1 MLRFFYPRSF
11 PRLLFVGFTL
21 VALPLIFALV
31 GSAVTVDQM
40 ANRSQQAVYRAVLAT
55 QTSRRLAE
63 LLTAMERSA
72 RQLVILGDR
81 KLLDTYAS
89 NRKSFMETAR
99 EFSALPFDS
108 EQTLA
113 LGEIMSK
120 EETIFAALSDP
131 ATAEPELQK
140 AVGGF
145 VELAESAKTIN
156 SRSNELIDRE
166 VELMLATAAQ
176 AQRIIFWQLLALIP
190 VVLFLVIG
198 FTIVITRPIR
208 QIDQAIRRLGSGELN
223 APVNVSGPE
232 DLQYLGE
239 RLDWLR
245 RRLLDL
251 EQQKNRFL
259 RHVSHELKTP
269 LTAVREGA
277 ELLSDEVVGKLLPRQ
292 REIAEILRHN
302 SIELQKLIE
311 DLLSYSASQFH
322 KVTLE
327 LNPVEIRRVIDRVA
341 DDLALA
347 LRTKDLKLEI
357 ATDNVTL
364 AADFEKLRI
373 ILDNLMSNAIKFS
386 PPGGTISIAARANGT
401 HLQLDVADEGPGIS
415 PGDRAHIFDPFYQGT
430 QARHGL
436 VKGTGI
442 GLSIVKEYT
451 QAHGG
456 SVEIVDRGNQ
466 PGALLRLHLPLARTE
481 VPPEQTETASART
494 EAVS

>member
-1 MLRFFYPRSF
+1 MMRFLYPRSF
-11 PRLLFVGFTL
+11 PRLLSVGFTL
-21 VALPLIFALV
+21 IALPLIFALI
-31 GSAVTVDQM
+31 GSAVTVDQI

-55 QTSRRLAE
+55 QTGRRLTE

-72 RQLVILGDR
+72 RQMVILDDR
-81 KLLDTYAS
+81 RLLDTYES
-89 NRKSFMETAR
+89 NRKNFMATAR

-108 EQTLA
+108 EQTMA
-113 LGEIMSK
+113 LGELMSG
-120 EETIFAALSDP
+120 EEAIFATLSD
-131 ATAEPELQK
+131 AMAGEPQLQK

-145 VELAESAKTIN
+145 VELAEHAKTITA
-156 SRSNELIDRE
+156 RSNELIDRE
-166 VELMLATAAQ
+166 VAVMLATAAQ

-190 VVLFLVIG
+190 VVVFLVIG

-208 QIDQAIRRLGSGELN
+208 QIDLAIRRMGSGELN

-239 RLDWLR
+239 RLDWMR

-277 ELLSDEVVGKLLPRQ
+277 ELLSDGVVGKLLPRQ
-292 REIAEILRHN
+292 HEIAEILRHN
-302 SIELQKLIE
+302 SIELQRLIE

-327 LNPVEIRRVIDRVA
+327 VDSVQIRRVVDRVA
-341 DDLALA
+341 DDLSLA
-347 LRTKDLKLEI
+347 LRAKDLKLEI
-357 ATDNVTL
+357 ATDNLTL
-364 AADFEKLRI
+364 TADFEKLRI

-386 PPGGTISIAARANGT
+386 PPGGVISIVARANGT
-401 HLQLDVADEGPGIS
+401 QLELDVADQGPGI
-415 PGDRAHIFDPFYQGT
+415 PHADRAHIFDPFYQGT
-430 QARHGL
+430 HAVHAL

-442 GLSIVKEYT
+442 GLSVVKEYT

-456 SVEIVDRGNQ
+456 SVEVVDRDDRS
-466 PGALLRLHLPLARTE
+466 GAVLRVRLPLGRMEIA
-481 VPPEQTETASART
+481 A
-494 EAVS
+494 

>member
-1 MLRFFYPRSF
+1 MMRLLYPRSF
-11 PRLLFVGFTL
+11 PRLLSVGFTL
-21 VALPLIFALV
+21 IALPLIFALI
-31 GSAVTVDQM
+31 GSAVTVDQI

-55 QTSRRLAE
+55 QTGRRLAE
-63 LLTAMERSA
+63 LLIAMERSA
-72 RQLVILGDR
+72 RQMVIVDDR
-81 KLLDTYAS
+81 RLLETYES
-89 NRKSFMETAR
+89 NRKQFMETAR
-99 EFSALPFDS
+99 EFSALPFDG
-108 EQTLA
+108 EQMTA
-113 LGEIMSK
+113 LGEIMSG
-120 EETIFAALSDP
+120 EQAIHAALSDP
-131 ATAEPELQK
+131 SAAAPELQK
-140 AVGGF
+140 AVAGF
-145 VELAESAKTIN
+145 VELAEQARTITA
-156 SRSNELIDRE
+156 RSNELIDRE
-166 VELMLATAAQ
+166 VETMLATAAR

-190 VVLFLVIG
+190 VVAFLVIG

-208 QIDQAIRRLGSGELN
+208 QIDHAIRRMGSGELG
-223 APVNVSGPE
+223 APVSVSGPE

-239 RLDWLR
+239 RLDWMR

-277 ELLSDEVVGKLLPRQ
+277 ELLSDEVVGRLQPRQ

-302 SIELQKLIE
+302 SIELQRLIE

-327 LNPVEIRRVIDRVA
+327 LNPVQIRRVIDRVA

-347 LRTKDLKLEI
+347 LRAKDLKLEI

-373 ILDNLMSNAIKFS
+373 ILDNLMSNAVKFS
-386 PPGGTISIAARANGT
+386 PPGGTIHVAARVNGSY
-401 HLQLDVADEGPGIS
+401 LELDVADEGPGI
-415 PGDRAHIFDPFYQGT
+415 PYADRSHIFDPFYQGK
-430 QARHGL
+430 QAVDAL

-442 GLSIVKEYT
+442 GLSVVKEYT

-456 SVEIVDRGNQ
+456 SVEAFDRGER
-466 PGALLRLHLPLARTE
+466 PGALLRVRLPLERM
-481 VPPEQTETASART
+481 
-494 EAVS
+494 EAAA

>member
-1 MLRFFYPRSF
+1 MMRFLYPRSF
-11 PRLLFVGFTL
+11 PRLLSVGFTL
-21 VALPLIFALV
+21 IALPLIFALI
-31 GSAVTVDQM
+31 GSAVTVDQI

-55 QTSRRLAE
+55 QTGRRLAE
-63 LLTAMERSA
+63 LLIAMERSA
-72 RQLVILGDR
+72 RQMVILDDR
-81 KLLDTYAS
+81 RLLETYDS
-89 NRKSFMETAR
+89 NRKNLMATAR

-108 EQTLA
+108 EQMVALGDIMSGEQAIYTTLA
-113 LGEIMSK
+113 
-120 EETIFAALSDP
+120 DP
-131 ATAEPELQK
+131 SASEPQLQK

-145 VELAESAKTIN
+145 CELTDHARTITA
-156 SRSNELIDRE
+156 RSNELIDRE
-166 VELMLATAAQ
+166 VEVMLTTAAQ

-190 VVLFLVIG
+190 VVVFLVIG

-208 QIDQAIRRLGSGELN
+208 QIDHAIRRMGGGELGT
-223 APVNVSGPE
+223 PVNVSGPE

-239 RLDWLR
+239 RLDWMR

-277 ELLSDEVVGKLLPRQ
+277 ELLSEEVVGKLLPRQ

-327 LNPVEIRRVIDRVA
+327 LNPVQIRRVIDRVA
-341 DDLALA
+341 DDLSLA
-347 LRTKDLKLEI
+347 VRAKDLRVEI
-357 ATDNVTL
+357 TTDNVTL
-364 AADFEKLRI
+364 TADFEKLRI

-386 PPGGTISIAARANGT
+386 PPGGTISVVARVNGAY
-401 HLQLDVADEGPGIS
+401 LELDVADQGPGI
-415 PGDRAHIFDPFYQGT
+415 PHADRAHIFDPFYQGK
-430 QARHGL
+430 QAVEAL

-442 GLSIVKEYT
+442 GLSVVREYT

-456 SVEIVDRGNQ
+456 SVEVVDRGER
-466 PGALLRLHLPLARTE
+466 PGALLRVRLPFGRM
-481 VPPEQTETASART
+481 
-494 EAVS
+494 EAAA